1 MCGSSDNC
9 VEIVRPEHD
18 DDNLIGKQ
26 ITINNTS
33 PTDQKYEIIKDLKNV
48 MDILEGLRLDE
59 DGNFRLFDEL
69 LEVKGVKLKSLN
81 LKNCKVS

>member
-9 VEIVRPEHD
+9 VEIVRPDSE

-26 ITINNTS
+26 ITINNTVPS
-33 PTDQKYEIIKDLKNV
+33 VQKYEIIKDLKNV
-48 MDILEGLRLDE
+48 MDIMEGFRLDE
-59 DGNFRLFDEL
+59 EGYFWLFDEL
-69 LEVKGVKLKSLN
+69 LEVEGVKLKSLN